1 MCVSISQVSRFR
13 INLLGGTSF
22 HGWFK
27 NNSTP
32 PKLLDIRASSSS
44 SSSSV
49 NNNSK
54 SRWVRRNVSTTT
66 QGSRSN
72 TKSSIL
78 GGAVPPV
85 TTRIVDAESTTTKIQ
100 QQPFG
105 NLQQRLAENKDLSSL
120 LTVIVSDLETTGL
133 HRVKERIIEI
143 AAQDLAGGENSTFQ
157 TLVNPG
163 VPILNTSI
171 HGIRNDMVCRPE
183 VPRMEEMI
191 PIFLRYVQ
199 SRQKKPGGYV
209 MIVAHNGKTFD
220 FQFLINEF
228 NRCSY
233 EIPPNWLFFDS
244 LPLARESMKS
254 VDATVKPKA
263 SLSAL
268 GDYYNLVRDGEAHR
282 ALSDVLLLS
291 QVFQRLTIDLKLS
304 LSDLVLRSHTTSD
317 LIAAMA
323 KNKKA

>member
-1 MCVSISQVSRFR
+1 MCISISQVSRFR
-13 INLLGGTSF
+13 TNLFLGSSCCERV

-27 NNSTP
+27 NNSI
-32 PKLLDIRASSSS
+32 PKLLDIR
-44 SSSSV
+44 SSSV
-49 NNNSK
+49 NSK

-66 QGSRSN
+66 QGGRSN
-72 TKSSIL
+72 TKSSVL
-78 GGAVPPV
+78 GGAVPV
-85 TTRIVDAESTTTKIQ
+85 TRIVDAESTAKIQQ

-105 NLQQRLAENKDLSSL
+105 NLQQRLAENKDLSNL

-157 TLVNPG
+157 SLINPG
-163 VPILNTSI
+163 VPILNASI

-199 SRQKKPGGYV
+199 SRQKPGGYV

-233 EIPPNWLFFDS
+233 EIPHNWLFFDS

-268 GDYYNLVRDGEAHR
+268 GDYYNLTRDGDAHR

-304 LSDLVLRSHTTSD
+304 LSDLVLRSYTTSD

>member
-1 MCVSISQVSRFR
+1 MCISISQVSRFR
-13 INLLGGTSF
+13 TNLFLGSSCCERV

-32 PKLLDIRASSSS
+32 KLLDIRASS
-44 SSSSV
+44 V
-49 NNNSK
+49 NSK

-72 TKSSIL
+72 TKSSVL
-78 GGAVPPV
+78 GGAVPV
-85 TTRIVDAESTTTKIQ
+85 TRIVDAESTAKIQQ

-105 NLQQRLAENKDLSSL
+105 NLQQRLAENKDLSNL

-157 TLVNPG
+157 SLINPG
-163 VPILNTSI
+163 VPILNASI

-199 SRQKKPGGYV
+199 SRQKPGGYV

-268 GDYYNLVRDGEAHR
+268 GDYYNLVRDGDAHR

-304 LSDLVLRSHTTSD
+304 VSDLVLRSYTTSD

>member
-1 MCVSISQVSRFR
+1 MCISISQVSRFR
-13 INLLGGTSF
+13 TNLFLGSSCCERV

-32 PKLLDIRASSSS
+32 KLLNIR
-44 SSSSV
+44 SSSV
-49 NNNSK
+49 NGK

-66 QGSRSN
+66 QGGRSN
-72 TKSSIL
+72 TKSSVL
-78 GGAVPPV
+78 GGAVPV
-85 TTRIVDAESTTTKIQ
+85 TRIVDAESTAKIQQ

-157 TLVNPG
+157 SLINPG
-163 VPILNTSI
+163 VPILNASI

-199 SRQKKPGGYV
+199 SRQKPGGYV

-233 EIPPNWLFFDS
+233 EIPHNWLFFDS

-268 GDYYNLVRDGEAHR
+268 GDYYNLTRDGDAHR

-304 LSDLVLRSHTTSD
+304 LSDLVLRSYTTSD

>member
-1 MCVSISQVSRFR
+1 MCISISQVSRFR
-13 INLLGGTSF
+13 TNLFVGSSCCERV

-32 PKLLDIRASSSS
+32 KLLDIR
-44 SSSSV
+44 SSSV
-49 NNNSK
+49 NSK

-66 QGSRSN
+66 QGGRSN
-72 TKSSIL
+72 TKSSVL
-78 GGAVPPV
+78 GGAVPV
-85 TTRIVDAESTTTKIQ
+85 TRIVDAESTAKIQQ

-105 NLQQRLAENKDLSSL
+105 NLQQRLAENKDLSNL

-157 TLVNPG
+157 SLINPG
-163 VPILNTSI
+163 VPILNASI

-199 SRQKKPGGYV
+199 SRQKPGGYV

-268 GDYYNLVRDGEAHR
+268 GDYYNLTRDGDAHR

-304 LSDLVLRSHTTSD
+304 LSDLVLRSYTTSD

>member
-1 MCVSISQVSRFR
+1 MCISISQVSRFR
-13 INLLGGTSF
+13 TNLFVGSSYCERV

-32 PKLLDIRASSSS
+32 KLLDIR
-44 SSSSV
+44 SSSV
-49 NNNSK
+49 NSK

-66 QGSRSN
+66 QGGRSN
-72 TKSSIL
+72 TKSSVL
-78 GGAVPPV
+78 GGAVPV
-85 TTRIVDAESTTTKIQ
+85 TRIVDAESTAKIQQ

-157 TLVNPG
+157 SLINPG
-163 VPILNTSI
+163 VPILNASI

-199 SRQKKPGGYV
+199 SRQKPGGYV

-233 EIPPNWLFFDS
+233 EIPHNWLFFDS

-268 GDYYNLVRDGEAHR
+268 GDYYNLTRDGDAHR

-304 LSDLVLRSHTTSD
+304 LSDLVLRSYTTSD

>member
-1 MCVSISQVSRFR
+1 M
-13 INLLGGTSF
+13 
-22 HGWFK
+22 
-27 NNSTP
+27 
-32 PKLLDIRASSSS
+32 
-44 SSSSV
+44 
-49 NNNSK
+49 
-54 SRWVRRNVSTTT
+54 STTT
-66 QGSRSN
+66 QGGRSN
-72 TKSSIL
+72 TKSSVL
-78 GGAVPPV
+78 GGAVPV
-85 TTRIVDAESTTTKIQ
+85 TRIVDAESTAKIQQ

-157 TLVNPG
+157 SLINPG
-163 VPILNTSI
+163 VPILNASI
-171 HGIRNDMVCRPE
+171 HGIMNDMVCRPE
-183 VPRMEEMI
+183 VPRYIYKICLSIQSLSVCGYLFVVLFGRMEEMI

-199 SRQKKPGGYV
+199 SRQKPGGYV

-254 VDATVKPKA
+254 VGNVPW
-263 SLSAL
+263 SLLVSIV
-268 GDYYNLVRDGEAHR
+268 YYIGWFGL
-282 ALSDVLLLS
+282 
-291 QVFQRLTIDLKLS
+291 
-304 LSDLVLRSHTTSD
+304 
-317 LIAAMA
+317 
-323 KNKKA
+323 

>member
-1 MCVSISQVSRFR
+1 MCISISQVSRFR
-13 INLLGGTSF
+13 TNLFVGSSCCERV

-32 PKLLDIRASSSS
+32 KLLDIR
-44 SSSSV
+44 SSSV
-49 NNNSK
+49 NSK

-72 TKSSIL
+72 TKSSVL
-78 GGAVPPV
+78 GGAVPV
-85 TTRIVDAESTTTKIQ
+85 TRIVDAESTAKIQQ

-105 NLQQRLAENKDLSSL
+105 NLQQRLAENKDLSRL

-157 TLVNPG
+157 SLINPG
-163 VPILNTSI
+163 VPILNASI

-199 SRQKKPGGYV
+199 SRQKPGGYV

-268 GDYYNLVRDGEAHR
+268 GDYYNLTRDGDAHR

-304 LSDLVLRSHTTSD
+304 LSDLVLRSYTTSD

>member
-1 MCVSISQVSRFR
+1 M
-13 INLLGGTSF
+13 
-22 HGWFK
+22 
-27 NNSTP
+27 
-32 PKLLDIRASSSS
+32 
-44 SSSSV
+44 
-49 NNNSK
+49 
-54 SRWVRRNVSTTT
+54 STTT
-66 QGSRSN
+66 QGGRSN
-72 TKSSIL
+72 TKSSVL
-78 GGAVPPV
+78 GGAVPV
-85 TTRIVDAESTTTKIQ
+85 TRIVDAESTAKIQQ

-157 TLVNPG
+157 SLINPG
-163 VPILNTSI
+163 VPILNASI

-199 SRQKKPGGYV
+199 SRQKPGGYV

-268 GDYYNLVRDGEAHR
+268 GDYYNLVRDGDAHR

-304 LSDLVLRSHTTSD
+304 LSDLVLRSYTTSD

>member
-1 MCVSISQVSRFR
+1 MCISISQVSRFR
-13 INLLGGTSF
+13 TNLFLGSSCCERV

-32 PKLLDIRASSSS
+32 KLLNIR
-44 SSSSV
+44 SSSV
-49 NNNSK
+49 NGK

-66 QGSRSN
+66 QGGRSN
-72 TKSSIL
+72 TKSSVL
-78 GGAVPPV
+78 GGAVPV
-85 TTRIVDAESTTTKIQ
+85 TRIVDAESTAKIQQ

-157 TLVNPG
+157 SLINPG
-163 VPILNTSI
+163 VPILNASI

-199 SRQKKPGGYV
+199 SRQKPGGYV

-268 GDYYNLVRDGEAHR
+268 GDYYNLVRDGDAHR

-304 LSDLVLRSHTTSD
+304 LSDLVLRSYTTSD

>member
-1 MCVSISQVSRFR
+1 MCISISQVSRFR
-13 INLLGGTSF
+13 TNLFVGSSYCERV

-32 PKLLDIRASSSS
+32 KLLDIR
-44 SSSSV
+44 SSSV
-49 NNNSK
+49 NSK

-66 QGSRSN
+66 QGGRSN
-72 TKSSIL
+72 TKSSVL
-78 GGAVPPV
+78 GGAVPV
-85 TTRIVDAESTTTKIQ
+85 TRIVDEESTAKIQQ

-157 TLVNPG
+157 SLINPG
-163 VPILNTSI
+163 VPILNASI

-199 SRQKKPGGYV
+199 SRQKPGGYV

-233 EIPPNWLFFDS
+233 EIPHNWLFFDS

-268 GDYYNLVRDGEAHR
+268 GDYYNLTRDGDAHR

-304 LSDLVLRSHTTSD
+304 LSDLVLRSYTTSD

>member
-1 MCVSISQVSRFR
+1 MCISISQVSRFR
-13 INLLGGTSF
+13 TNLFVGSSCCERV

-32 PKLLDIRASSSS
+32 KLLDIR
-44 SSSSV
+44 SSSV
-49 NNNSK
+49 NSK

-72 TKSSIL
+72 TKSSVL
-78 GGAVPPV
+78 GGAVPV
-85 TTRIVDAESTTTKIQ
+85 TRIVDAESTAKIQQ

-105 NLQQRLAENKDLSSL
+105 NLQQRLAENKDLSNL

-157 TLVNPG
+157 SLINPG
-163 VPILNTSI
+163 VPILNASI

-199 SRQKKPGGYV
+199 SRQKPGGYV

-233 EIPPNWLFFDS
+233 EIPHNWLFFDS

-268 GDYYNLVRDGEAHR
+268 GDYYNLTRDGDAHR

-304 LSDLVLRSHTTSD
+304 LSDLVLRSYTTSD

>member
-32 PKLLDIRASSSS
+32 PKLLDIRASSS

-163 VPILNTSI
+163 VPILNASI

-183 VPRMEEMI
+183 VPRYIYIQYLCLYYIQSLSLCLFIGCSVLVRMEEMI

-254 VDATVKPKA
+254 V
-263 SLSAL
+263 
-268 GDYYNLVRDGEAHR
+268 GNMMFFC
-282 ALSDVLLLS
+282 LLYLIG
-291 QVFQRLTIDLKLS
+291 FDL
-304 LSDLVLRSHTTSD
+304 
-317 LIAAMA
+317 
-323 KNKKA
+323 

>member
-1 MCVSISQVSRFR
+1 MCISISQVSRFR
-13 INLLGGTSF
+13 TNLFLGSSCCERV

-32 PKLLDIRASSSS
+32 KLLNIR
-44 SSSSV
+44 SSSV
-49 NNNSK
+49 NGK

-66 QGSRSN
+66 QGGRSN
-72 TKSSIL
+72 TKSSVL
-78 GGAVPPV
+78 GGAVPV
-85 TTRIVDAESTTTKIQ
+85 TRIVDAESTAKIQQ

-157 TLVNPG
+157 SLINPG
-163 VPILNTSI
+163 VPILNASI

-199 SRQKKPGGYV
+199 SRQKPGGYV

-268 GDYYNLVRDGEAHR
+268 GDYYNLVRDGDAHR

-304 LSDLVLRSHTTSD
+304 VSDLVLRSYTTSD

>member
-1 MCVSISQVSRFR
+1 MCISISQVSRFR
-13 INLLGGTSF
+13 TNLFLGSSCCERV

-32 PKLLDIRASSSS
+32 KLLNIR
-44 SSSSV
+44 SSSV
-49 NNNSK
+49 NGK

-66 QGSRSN
+66 QGGRSN
-72 TKSSIL
+72 TKSSVL
-78 GGAVPPV
+78 GGAVPV
-85 TTRIVDAESTTTKIQ
+85 TRIVDAESTAKIQQ

-157 TLVNPG
+157 SLINPG
-163 VPILNTSI
+163 VPILNASI

-199 SRQKKPGGYV
+199 SRQKPGGYV

-268 GDYYNLVRDGEAHR
+268 GDYYNLVRDGDAHR

-304 LSDLVLRSHTTSD
+304 LSDLVLRSYTTSAVM
-317 LIAAMA
+317 IPT
-323 KNKKA
+323 

>member
-1 MCVSISQVSRFR
+1 MCISISQVSRFR
-13 INLLGGTSF
+13 TNLFLGSSCCERV

-32 PKLLDIRASSSS
+32 KLLDIRASS
-44 SSSSV
+44 V
-49 NNNSK
+49 NSK

-72 TKSSIL
+72 TKSSVL
-78 GGAVPPV
+78 GGAVPV
-85 TTRIVDAESTTTKIQ
+85 TRIVDAESTAKIQQ

-157 TLVNPG
+157 SLINPG
-163 VPILNTSI
+163 VPILNASI

-199 SRQKKPGGYV
+199 SRQKPGGYV

-268 GDYYNLVRDGEAHR
+268 GDYYNLVRDGDAHR

-304 LSDLVLRSHTTSD
+304 LSDLVLRSYTTSD

>member
-1 MCVSISQVSRFR
+1 MCISISQVSRFR
-13 INLLGGTSF
+13 TNLFVGSSCCERV

-32 PKLLDIRASSSS
+32 KLLDIR
-44 SSSSV
+44 SSSV
-49 NNNSK
+49 NSK

-66 QGSRSN
+66 QGGRSN
-72 TKSSIL
+72 TKSSVL
-78 GGAVPPV
+78 GGAVPV
-85 TTRIVDAESTTTKIQ
+85 TRIVDAESTAKIQQ

-157 TLVNPG
+157 SLINPG
-163 VPILNTSI
+163 VPILNASI

-183 VPRMEEMI
+183 VPRYIYKICLYIQSLSLCGYLFVVLFGRMEEMI

-199 SRQKKPGGYV
+199 SRQKPGGYV

-254 VDATVKPKA
+254 VGNVPW
-263 SLSAL
+263 SLLVSIV
-268 GDYYNLVRDGEAHR
+268 YYIGWFGL
-282 ALSDVLLLS
+282 
-291 QVFQRLTIDLKLS
+291 
-304 LSDLVLRSHTTSD
+304 
-317 LIAAMA
+317 
-323 KNKKA
+323 

>member
-13 INLLGGTSF
+13 FNLFGGTSCCERV

-32 PKLLDIRASSSS
+32 KLLDIRASS
-44 SSSSV
+44 V
-49 NNNSK
+49 NSK
-54 SRWVRRNVSTTT
+54 SRWVRRNVSSTT
-66 QGSRSN
+66 QGSQSK
-72 TKSSIL
+72 TKSSVL
-78 GGAVPPV
+78 GGAVPV
-85 TTRIVDAESTTTKIQ
+85 TRIVDAESTTKIQ

-105 NLQQRLAENKDLSSL
+105 NLQQRLAENKDLSKL

-157 TLVNPG
+157 TLINPG
-163 VPILNTSI
+163 VPILNASI

-199 SRQKKPGGYV
+199 SRQKPGGYV

-233 EIPPNWLFFDS
+233 EIPHNWLFFDS

-268 GDYYNLVRDGEAHR
+268 GDYYNLTRDGEAHR

-304 LSDLVLRSHTTSD
+304 LSDLVLRSYTTSD
-317 LIAAMA
+317 LTAAMA

>member
-1 MCVSISQVSRFR
+1 MCISISQVSRFR
-13 INLLGGTSF
+13 TNLFVGSSCCERV

-32 PKLLDIRASSSS
+32 KLLDIR
-44 SSSSV
+44 SSSV
-49 NNNSK
+49 NSK

-66 QGSRSN
+66 QGGRSN
-72 TKSSIL
+72 TKSSVL
-78 GGAVPPV
+78 GGAVPV
-85 TTRIVDAESTTTKIQ
+85 TRIVDAESTAKIQQ

-157 TLVNPG
+157 SLINPG
-163 VPILNTSI
+163 VPILNASI

-199 SRQKKPGGYV
+199 SRQKPGGYV

-268 GDYYNLVRDGEAHR
+268 GDYYNLTRDGDAHR

-304 LSDLVLRSHTTSD
+304 LSDLVLRSYTTSD

>member
-1 MCVSISQVSRFR
+1 MCISISQVSRFR
-13 INLLGGTSF
+13 FNLFGGGSSCCERV

-32 PKLLDIRASSSS
+32 KLLDIRASS
-44 SSSSV
+44 V
-49 NNNSK
+49 NSK

-66 QGSRSN
+66 QGSRSK
-72 TKSSIL
+72 TKSSVL
-78 GGAVPPV
+78 GGAVPV
-85 TTRIVDAESTTTKIQ
+85 TRIVDADSTTKIQ

-105 NLQQRLAENKDLSSL
+105 NLQQRLAENKDLSKL
-120 LTVIVSDLETTGL
+120 ITVIVSDLETTGL

-157 TLVNPG
+157 TLINPG
-163 VPILNTSI
+163 VPILNASI

-199 SRQKKPGGYV
+199 SRQKPGGYV

-233 EIPPNWLFFDS
+233 EIPHNWLFFDS

-254 VDATVKPKA
+254 VDSTVKPKA

-268 GDYYNLVRDGEAHR
+268 GDYYNLTRDGEAHR
-282 ALSDVLLLS
+282 ALSDVILLS

-304 LSDLVLRSHTTSD
+304 LSDLVLRSYTTSD
-317 LIAAMA
+317 LTAAMA

>member
-1 MCVSISQVSRFR
+1 MCVSVSQVSRFR
-13 INLLGGTSF
+13 IHLLGSPCCERV
-22 HGWFK
+22 HGWLK
-27 NNSTP
+27 NSSS
-32 PKLLDIRASSSS
+32 PKLLNVRASS
-44 SSSSV
+44 V
-49 NNNSK
+49 NGK

-66 QGSRSN
+66 QGSSSSRSN
-72 TKSSIL
+72 TKSSVL
-78 GGAVPPV
+78 GGAVPV
-85 TTRIVDAESTTTKIQ
+85 TRIIDAENNATKIQ
-100 QQPFG
+100 PRE
-105 NLQQRLAENKDLSSL
+105 NLQQRLAESKDLSKL
-120 LTVIVSDLETTGL
+120 ITVIVSDLETTGL
-133 HRVKERIIEI
+133 SRVKERIIEI

-157 TLVNPG
+157 SLINPG
-163 VPILNTSI
+163 VPILNASI

-199 SRQKKPGGYV
+199 SRQKPGGYV

-220 FQFLINEF
+220 FPFLINEF

-233 EIPPNWLFFDS
+233 DIPHNWLFFDS

-254 VDATVKPKA
+254 VEATVKPKA

-268 GDYYNLVRDGEAHR
+268 GDYYNLSRDGQAHR

-304 LSDLVLRSHTTSD
+304 LPDLVLRSYTASD
-317 LIAAMA
+317 LTTAMA
-323 KNKKA
+323 KNNKKA

>member
-1 MCVSISQVSRFR
+1 MCISISQVSRFR
-13 INLLGGTSF
+13 INLFGGTSCCERV

-32 PKLLDIRASSSS
+32 KLLDIRASS
-44 SSSSV
+44 V
-49 NNNSK
+49 NSK

-66 QGSRSN
+66 QGSGSK
-72 TKSSIL
+72 TKSSVL
-78 GGAVPPV
+78 GGAVPV
-85 TTRIVDAESTTTKIQ
+85 TRIVDAESTTKI

-105 NLQQRLAENKDLSSL
+105 NLQQRLAENKDLSKL

-157 TLVNPG
+157 SLINPG
-163 VPILNTSI
+163 VPILNASI

-199 SRQKKPGGYV
+199 SRQKPGGYV

-233 EIPPNWLFFDS
+233 EIPHNWLFFDS

-268 GDYYNLVRDGEAHR
+268 GDYYSLTRDGEAHR

-304 LSDLVLRSHTTSD
+304 LSDLVLRSYTTSD